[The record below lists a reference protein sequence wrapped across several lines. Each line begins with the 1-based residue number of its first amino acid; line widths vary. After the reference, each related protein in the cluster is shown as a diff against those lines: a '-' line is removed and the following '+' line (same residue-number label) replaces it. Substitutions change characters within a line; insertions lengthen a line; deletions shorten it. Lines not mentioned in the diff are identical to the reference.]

1 LQHIVQAKH
10 GTARSRLR
18 ECFWITRYVEE
29 FFEEWDAVRH
39 LAWKF
44 AEDRRTLFDR

>member
-1 LQHIVQAKH
+1 LQHTVQAKH
-10 GTARSRLR
+10 GTARSHLR